1 MIVCKA
7 LTVSTLIISLLS
19 LHLATLMRALGAV
32 HEANLLT
39 RLIGA
44 SVESVHT

>member
-1 MIVCKA
+1 MIDRKA

-19 LHLATLMRALGAV
+19 VHLATFMRALRAV
-32 HEANLLT
+32 YEANLLT

>member
-1 MIVCKA
+1 MIDRKA

-19 LHLATLMRALGAV
+19 VHLATLMRALGAA
-32 HEANLLT
+32 HEADLLT